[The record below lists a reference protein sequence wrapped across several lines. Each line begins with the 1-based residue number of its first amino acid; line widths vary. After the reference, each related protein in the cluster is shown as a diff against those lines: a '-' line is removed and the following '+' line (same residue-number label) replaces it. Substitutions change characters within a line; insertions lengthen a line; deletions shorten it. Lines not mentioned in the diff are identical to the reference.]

1 MASSPSHA
9 VAPDVSAESFGEGA
23 RDDYTTS
30 AVPLSAR
37 RSTLNMT
44 LVWITGNAAFST
56 LYTGY
61 SLYQGGF
68 SLTDMLIAS
77 LVGDA
82 ILGIYWFCAAYLGSR
97 FGQTETL
104 LARTFLGR
112 SGSMVVSALIIIA
125 SVGWY
130 SFQANLLGI
139 AISSLA
145 GVQGDVKIISLGA
158 GIIMMFNNAFGFRSV
173 SAWAKWIAAPILILW
188 VLWAFAKVFAETPSS
203 QLLATP
209 HVAGAVGF
217 GVAVSTF
224 IGAVIWGSEPDFWRW
239 SKPKPSASI
248 VPIIVALVLGNVLFP
263 LAGAALA
270 ASKNIADFGHV
281 ISYITSY
288 TLGFAA
294 IGVIIFVITQVAVND
309 LNLYE
314 VVTAAKNLFKGP
326 RAVYVVVFG
335 LIGSVFAYFQVINH
349 YTTIAELTGVLVP
362 CTTVVMI
369 LDAFVVPRLFGIRRP
384 ADTVTAWATA
394 GLANVPGLIAIA
406 AGLIVGG
413 FTGGIFTASTTW
425 GIGPLQAWAATTIVY
440 LAGVAVVRAVAQGET
455 RDRLLGFPM
464 TARGLEVD
472 PEDAAQG
479 PSGLAAQPGPTVA
492 GAS

>member
-1 MASSPSHA
+1 VTSAPPHA
-9 VAPDVSAESFGEGA
+9 VASETESLEQGA

-30 AVPLSAR
+30 VIPVSAR

-68 SLTDMLIAS
+68 SLADMIIAS

-82 ILGIYWFCAAYLGSR
+82 ILGVYWFFAAYLGSR

-112 SGSMVVSALIIIA
+112 AGSLLVSVLIIIA
-125 SVGWY
+125 TVGWY

-145 GVQGDVKIISLGA
+145 GIPGDVKILSLGC

-173 SAWAKWIAAPILILW
+173 SAWAKWVAAPLLTLW

-203 QLLATP
+203 KLWATP

-217 GVAVSTF
+217 GVAISTF

-239 SKPKPSASI
+239 AKPKPKTSI
-248 VPIIVALVLGNVLFP
+248 VPIVVALVLGNVLFP

-270 ASKNIADFGHV
+270 ASQNISDFGQV

-309 LNLYE
+309 MNLYE
-314 VVTAAKNLFKGP
+314 IVTAAKNLFAGP
-326 RAVYVVVFG
+326 RIIYVAVFG
-335 LIGSVFAYFQVINH
+335 LIGSIFAYFQIINH

-362 CTTVVMI
+362 CATIVMI

-384 ADTVTAWATA
+384 ADKVTAWRSA
-394 GLANVPGLIAIA
+394 GMANVPALLAIA
-406 AGLIVGG
+406 AGLVVGG
-413 FTGGIFTASTTW
+413 FTGGIFTSSTTW
-425 GIGPLQAWAATTIVY
+425 GIGPLQAWATAIVVY
-440 LAGVAVVRAVAQGET
+440 LAGVAVVRAIFTGET
-455 RDRLLGFPM
+455 RDKLLGFPQV
-464 TARGLEVD
+464 TAE
-472 PEDAAQG
+472 ATQA
-479 PSGLAAQPGPTVA
+479 
-492 GAS
+492 

>member
-1 MASSPSHA
+1 M
-9 VAPDVSAESFGEGA
+9 APDLSAESYAEGA

-82 ILGIYWFCAAYLGSR
+82 ILGLYWFCAAYLGSR

-112 SGSMVVSALIIIA
+112 SGSIVVSALIIIA
-125 SVGWY
+125 TIGWY

-145 GVQGDVKIISLGA
+145 GIPGDVKIISLGA
-158 GIIMMFNNAFGFRSV
+158 GLIMMFNNAFGFRSV

-188 VLWAFAKVFAETPSS
+188 VLWAFAKVFIETPSS

-217 GVAVSTF
+217 GVAISTF

-239 SKPKPSASI
+239 SKPKPRASI
-248 VPIIVALVLGNVLFP
+248 IPIVVALVLGNVLFP

-270 ASKNIADFGHV
+270 ASKNITDFGHV
-281 ISYITSY
+281 ITYITSY
-288 TLGFAA
+288 TLGFTA

-326 RAVYVVVFG
+326 RVVYVIVFG
-335 LIGSVFAYFQVINH
+335 VIGSIFAYFQIINH

-362 CTTVVMI
+362 CVTIVMMI
-369 LDAFVVPRLFGIRRP
+369 DAFVVPRLFGIRRP
-384 ADTVTAWATA
+384 ADKVTAWAAA

-413 FTGGIFTASTTW
+413 FTGGIFTSSTTW
-425 GIGPLQAWAATTIVY
+425 GIGPVQAWAATIVVY

-455 RDRLLGFPM
+455 RERLLGFPM

-479 PSGLAAQPGPTVA
+479 PSGLSAQPGPTVA
-492 GAS
+492 GAP

>member
-1 MASSPSHA
+1 MSSSTSHA
-9 VAPDVSAESFGEGA
+9 VAPEAESFSEGA

-30 AVPLSAR
+30 PVPLAAR

-77 LVGDA
+77 LVGDV
-82 ILGIYWFCAAYLGSR
+82 ILGLYWFSAAYLGSR

-112 SGSMVVSALIIIA
+112 AGSLVVSALIIIA

-145 GVQGDVKIISLGA
+145 GIPGDVKILSLGC
-158 GIIMMFNNAFGFRSV
+158 GIIMMFNNAFGFKSV
-173 SAWAKWIAAPILILW
+173 SAWAKWIAAPLLTLW
-188 VLWAFAKVFAETPSS
+188 VLWAFAKAFAETPSS
-203 QLLATP
+203 KLLATP

-239 SKPKPSASI
+239 SKPKASTSI
-248 VPIIVALVLGNVLFP
+248 VPIVVALVLGNLLFP

-270 ASKNIADFGHV
+270 ASQNITDFGHV
-281 ISYITSY
+281 ITFITSY

-314 VVTAAKNLFKGP
+314 VVTAAKNLFAGP
-326 RAVYVVVFG
+326 RIIYVLVFG

-362 CTTVVMI
+362 CATVVMI

-384 ADTVTAWATA
+384 AEKVTAWGAA
-394 GLANVPGLIAIA
+394 GQANVPGLLAIA
-406 AGLIVGG
+406 AGLVVGG

-425 GIGPLQAWAATTIVY
+425 GIGPLQAWAAATVVY
-440 LAGVAVVRAVAQGET
+440 LAGVAVVRAVFTGET
-455 RDRLLGFPM
+455 RDRVLGFPI
-464 TARGLEVD
+464 AAAGLVPV
-472 PEDAAQG
+472 PEDA
-479 PSGLAAQPGPTVA
+479 GLPAALPAQPAAEAP
-492 GAS
+492 